1 MNFSIGWMKLACLA
15 NDRVVVHKDLIERYF
30 PRAPGFSRT
39 NLRKNHEQKD
49 MISTGPTLDFLPDP
63 TTPHPP
69 KIEAPP

>member
-1 MNFSIGWMKLACLA
+1 MNFSIGWMKLTCVA
-15 NDRVVVHKDLIERYF
+15 NDRVVVHNDLIKRYV

-63 TTPHPP
+63 TTLHPP